1 MGTVAVGTDPV
12 QDIIAGIGLVILWQQ
27 YRTSRI
33 QKQTV
38 TKIDTAATKVE
49 EVHALVDGQLTE
61 VSKQRDRLQSEKDGR
76 SS

>member
-1 MGTVAVGTDPV
+1 LGTVAVGTDPV